1 MRRPTAAVGS
11 AMFFLVAPG
20 TVVGLIPWL
29 LTGWQ
34 VRVPVP
40 YWAPMRVL
48 GVILLVA
55 AAGFVIQIV
64 SGVDVPTVPPG
75 LVIMLV
81 AASLVAF
88 LPWRWIPVVGAA
100 VGLFL
105 LVGFFASGA
114 AGSLLDPSRS
124 GVFIGA
130 WIQFVAVI
138 VAVVAGIVA
147 IVQNY
152 RSHTSL

>member
-1 MRRPTAAVGS
+1 MNKRSSLPPASKLTVTA
-11 AMFFLVAPG
+11 
-20 TVVGLIPWL
+20 
-29 LTGWQ
+29 
-34 VRVPVP
+34 
-40 YWAPMRVL
+40 
-48 GVILLVA
+48 LLVA

-114 AGSLLDPSRS
+114 VGSLLNPSRL
-124 GVFIGA
+124 GVLIGA
-130 WIQFVAVI
+130 WVQFLAVI
-138 VAVVAGIVA
+138 LAVVAGIFA
-147 IVQNY
+147 TVQNY
-152 RSHTSL
+152 RGRTPV

>member
-1 MRRPTAAVGS
+1 MNQRGSLPPASKLTVTA
-11 AMFFLVAPG
+11 
-20 TVVGLIPWL
+20 
-29 LTGWQ
+29 
-34 VRVPVP
+34 
-40 YWAPMRVL
+40 
-48 GVILLVA
+48 LLVA

-75 LVIMLV
+75 LVILLV
-81 AASLVAF
+81 AAGLVAF

-114 AGSLLDPSRS
+114 VGSLLDPSRL
-124 GVFIGA
+124 GVPIGA
-130 WIQFVAVI
+130 WVQFLAVT

-147 IVQNY
+147 TVQNY
-152 RSHTSL
+152 RGRTPV

>member
-1 MRRPTAAVGS
+1 MNKRSSLPPAS
-11 AMFFLVAPG
+11 KL
-20 TVVGLIPWL
+20 TVV
-29 LTGWQ
+29 
-34 VRVPVP
+34 
-40 YWAPMRVL
+40 A
-48 GVILLVA
+48 LLVA
-55 AAGFVIQIV
+55 AAGFVIQII

-81 AASLVAF
+81 AASLVAY

-114 AGSLLDPSRS
+114 VGNLLDPSRL
-124 GVFIGA
+124 GVSIGA
-130 WIQFVAVI
+130 WVQFLAVI

-147 IVQNY
+147 TVQNY
-152 RSHTSL
+152 RGRTPV

>member
-1 MRRPTAAVGS
+1 
-11 AMFFLVAPG
+11 
-20 TVVGLIPWL
+20 
-29 LTGWQ
+29 
-34 VRVPVP
+34 
-40 YWAPMRVL
+40 MRVL

-81 AASLVAF
+81 AAGLVAF

-114 AGSLLDPSRS
+114 VGSLLDLSRS

>member
-1 MRRPTAAVGS
+1 MNQRSSLPPASKLTVAA
-11 AMFFLVAPG
+11 
-20 TVVGLIPWL
+20 
-29 LTGWQ
+29 
-34 VRVPVP
+34 
-40 YWAPMRVL
+40 
-48 GVILLVA
+48 LLVA

-81 AASLVAF
+81 AAGLVAF

-114 AGSLLDPSRS
+114 VGSLLDPSRL
-124 GVFIGA
+124 GVSIGA
-130 WIQFVAVI
+130 WVQFLAVI
-138 VAVVAGIVA
+138 VAVVAGIFA
-147 IVQNY
+147 TVQNY
-152 RSHTSL
+152 GGRTSV

>member
-1 MRRPTAAVGS
+1 MAPASNLTVAA
-11 AMFFLVAPG
+11 
-20 TVVGLIPWL
+20 
-29 LTGWQ
+29 
-34 VRVPVP
+34 
-40 YWAPMRVL
+40 
-48 GVILLVA
+48 LLVA

-81 AASLVAF
+81 AAGLVAF

-114 AGSLLDPSRS
+114 VGSLLDPSRS
-124 GVFIGA
+124 GVLIGA
-130 WIQFVAVI
+130 WIQFLAVI
-138 VAVVAGIVA
+138 VVVVAGIVA
-147 IVQNY
+147 ALQNY
-152 RSHTSL
+152 RIRTSG